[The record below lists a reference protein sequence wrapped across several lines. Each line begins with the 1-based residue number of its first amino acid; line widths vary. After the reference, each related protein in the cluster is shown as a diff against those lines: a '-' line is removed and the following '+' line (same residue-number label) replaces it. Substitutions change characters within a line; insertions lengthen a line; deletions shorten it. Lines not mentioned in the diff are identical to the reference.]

1 MSISKTRGLLYQIA
15 RLLGDFQAAR
25 KGRVGKRVMRRLVG
39 RSTGRALRKLFR

>member
-1 MSISKTRGLLYQIA
+1 MSISRTRGLLYQLA

-25 KGRVGKRVMRRLVG
+25 RGTIGRRIVRRLTG

>member
-25 KGRVGKRVMRRLVG
+25 KGRVGKRVARRLAG